1 VQRRTELWLIIALIA
16 ATVIS
21 FVAFG
26 VDTLGIIILSM
37 ALVCLGLF
45 AANPGGD

>member
-1 VQRRTELWLIIALIA
+1 MRAGTELWLIIALIA
-16 ATVIS
+16 ATLIS

-26 VDTLGIIILSM
+26 VDTLGIIVLSM

-45 AANPGGD
+45 AAGTRGE

>member
-1 VQRRTELWLIIALIA
+1 MQRSTELWLIIALIV
-16 ATVIS
+16 ATLIS

-45 AANPGGD
+45 AASGRDG